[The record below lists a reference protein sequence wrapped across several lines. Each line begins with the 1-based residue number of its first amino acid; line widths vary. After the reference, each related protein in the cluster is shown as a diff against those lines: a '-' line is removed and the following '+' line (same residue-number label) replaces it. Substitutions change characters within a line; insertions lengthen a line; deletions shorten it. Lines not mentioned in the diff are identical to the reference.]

1 MAQTNQNFDIYAGDT
16 VDITVTLTDAAGAS
30 LDLTGLTLW
39 FGVGDVVKTSA
50 DPAQIEVDPAIV
62 IHLLPE
68 DTVGMEGGYKHQLRG
83 IDTSGRVE
91 TFATGTVRVAASV
104 FQPTLAVVTPQ
115 FRLVGESPWP
125 IERISHRA

>member
-1 MAQTNQNFDIYAGDT
+1 MAQANPAFDIFSGDT
-16 VDITVTLTDAAGAS
+16 VDITVTLTDAAGAP

-39 FGVGDVVKTSA
+39 FGMGEIVKTSA

-68 DTVGMEGGYKHQLRG
+68 DTVGLAGGYKHQLRA

-91 TFATGTVRVAASV
+91 TFATGVARISASV
-104 FQPTLAVVTPQ
+104 FQPTLAIVTPQ

-125 IERISHRA
+125 TERISRRA